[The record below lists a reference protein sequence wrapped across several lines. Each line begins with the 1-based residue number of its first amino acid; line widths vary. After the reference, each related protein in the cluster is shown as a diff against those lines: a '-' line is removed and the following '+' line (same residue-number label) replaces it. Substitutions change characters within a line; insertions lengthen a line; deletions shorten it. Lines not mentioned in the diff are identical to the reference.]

1 MTDKT
6 YRISFGGVEKVPK
19 LIMVMALQLCEP
31 IRTIELYSFVLHR
44 SIVNLQCC
52 VSFVFFLKNFYFPN
66 YTDTKIALGREEQPP
81 EMFPLSRKTRLR

>member
-44 SIVNLQCC
+44 SIIYNVVL
-52 VSFVFFLKNFYFPN
+52 VLFSF
-66 YTDTKIALGREEQPP
+66 
-81 EMFPLSRKTRLR
+81 